1 MRTFFAAALAV
12 FFPIS
17 CAGCGTPD
25 LSLCRACRAELMP
38 DVSRHELDDG
48 TPVWAAL
55 PYGGVVR
62 NVLLQFKENNRT
74 DNAPALASLLSA
86 SLLTASLVM
95 AERNLDCTV
104 DPDRDQDGGPDV
116 VRNVD
121 QNVDRVGTRPLELV
135 CVPASAASLRRRGY
149 NPVALLVRR
158 AGFVC
163 RPVLRSIGG
172 GRVQKSLSVD
182 QRRENRRG
190 AFRARMMLTGR
201 VFILIDDVVTTGA
214 TVGAAMGAIRDA
226 GGTVVAVV
234 VVAFTPRLH

>member
-1 MRTFFAAALAV
+1 MHTIFAAALAV

-17 CAGCGTPD
+17 CAGCGIPD
-25 LSLCRACRAELMP
+25 RALCGACRAELVP
-38 DVSRHELDDG
+38 DVTRHELGDG

-74 DNAPALASLLSA
+74 DNAPALASLL
-86 SLLTASLVM
+86 TASLVM
-95 AERNLDCTV
+95 AERTLDHLG
-104 DPDRDQDGGPDV
+104 DRDGDRDG
-116 VRNVD
+116 
-121 QNVDRVGTRPLELV
+121 DRVGRRPLELV

-158 AGFVC
+158 AGFAC
-163 RPVLRSIGG
+163 RPVVRSVGG
-172 GRVQKSLSVD
+172 GRVQKSLSID
-182 QRRENRRG
+182 QRHENRRG
-190 AFRARMMLTGR
+190 AFRARTMLTGR

-214 TVGAAMGAIRDA
+214 TVGAAVRAINDA
-226 GGTVVAVV
+226 GGTVVAVA

>member
-1 MRTFFAAALAV
+1 MRNFFAAALAV
-12 FFPIS
+12 FFPVS

-25 LSLCRACRAELMP
+25 HSLCEACRRELLP
-38 DVSRHELDDG
+38 NVSRHELDDG

-86 SLLTASLVM
+86 SLLSASLVM
-95 AERNLDCTV
+95 AERNV
-104 DPDRDQDGGPDV
+104 DHT
-116 VRNVD
+116 
-121 QNVDRVGTRPLELV
+121 VDRVGIGPLELV

-163 RPVLRSIGG
+163 RPVLQSIGG
-172 GRVQKSLSVD
+172 GHVQKSLSID

-201 VFILIDDVVTTGA
+201 SFILIDDVMTTGA

-226 GGTVVAVV
+226 GGIVVAVA
-234 VVAFTPRLH
+234 VVAFTPRLRERRR